1 MFVSPPP
8 PSLSPPLMGSQ
19 ESLPRVFSSNDLM
32 APLISLLKGVGIHNG
47 AKKAVEVQS
56 LLSLSCLP
64 SPSQDICEW
73 MELMLEVPLLPP
85 SLPSPLTASSL
96 LDLQRS
102 GTVSKQL
109 IGDIRVLSADLND
122 LNFLHFLSSLEK
134 VSPSSLRCPD
144 LTRCR

>member
-1 MFVSPPP
+1 
-8 PSLSPPLMGSQ
+8 MGSQ

-32 APLISLLKGVGIHNG
+32 SPLISLLKGVGIHKG

-85 SLPSPLTASSL
+85 SLPPLPSLPPPFLTARDRALSRSS
-96 LDLQRS
+96 
-102 GTVSKQL
+102 
-109 IGDIRVLSADLND
+109 
-122 LNFLHFLSSLEK
+122 
-134 VSPSSLRCPD
+134 
-144 LTRCR
+144 